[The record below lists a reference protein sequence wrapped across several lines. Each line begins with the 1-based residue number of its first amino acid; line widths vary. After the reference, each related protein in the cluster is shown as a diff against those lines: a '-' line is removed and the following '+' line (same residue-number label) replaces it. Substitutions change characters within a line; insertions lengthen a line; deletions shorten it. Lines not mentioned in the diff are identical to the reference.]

1 MDYLSLIL
9 IALSLAVDAFAVSIC
24 DGLCYKDMKKWQF
37 FFIPVVFGLCQA
49 IMPLIGYFVG
59 SLFMGK
65 ITAYTCYIAFGLLL
79 FIGGKMIFDAIK
91 EYKASK
97 KGEEIEV
104 KNFSIGEVLLQGVA
118 TAIDALA
125 VGITLHTLA
134 IHIAVS
140 VTIIGVITF
149 GLVVFGVFIGKKAGA
164 LFKDKLWIATLCGGI
179 VLIAI
184 GVKILIEGL
193 IG

>member
-9 IALSLAVDAFAVSIC
+9 IALSLAADAFAVSIC
-24 DGLCYKDMKKWQF
+24 DGLCYKNMKKWQF

-59 SLFMGK
+59 QLFMNK

-91 EYKASK
+91 EYKQSK
-97 KGEEIEV
+97 KGEEPEV
-104 KNFSIGEVLLQGVA
+104 KNFSVGEVVLQGVA

-125 VGITLHTLA
+125 VGITLHTLD

-140 VTIIGVITF
+140 VSIIGVLTF
-149 GLVVFGVFIGKKAGA
+149 GLVIGGVFIGKKAGA

-179 VLIAI
+179 VLVGI

-193 IG
+193 I